1 MKEYYLFLD
10 ESKPNTNFRNF
21 TLAGV
26 VVEKSIYENNIRP
39 EIVKLKK
46 ECFGNE
52 NVILHEIEI
61 RNKRGSY
68 KGITKE
74 QQETFFTNL
83 NILFENNDRNLL
95 GGLYRE
101 NPVKSR
107 NYEAVKSSKKWE
119 NVGNSYII
127 PALLLYRYSYI

>member
-21 TLAGV
+21 TLGGV
-26 VVEKSIYENNIRP
+26 VIEENIYENNIRP

-52 NVILHEIEI
+52 SVILHEIEI

-68 KGITKE
+68 QEITKE
-74 QQETFFTNL
+74 QQETFL
-83 NILFENNDRNLL
+83 PI
-95 GGLYRE
+95 
-101 NPVKSR
+101 
-107 NYEAVKSSKKWE
+107 
-119 NVGNSYII
+119 
-127 PALLLYRYSYI
+127 